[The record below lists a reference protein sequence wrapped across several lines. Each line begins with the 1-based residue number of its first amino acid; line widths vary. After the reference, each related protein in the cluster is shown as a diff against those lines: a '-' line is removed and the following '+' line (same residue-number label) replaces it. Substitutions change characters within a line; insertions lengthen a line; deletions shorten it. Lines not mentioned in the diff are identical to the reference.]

1 MQVFSPS
8 LSPLSSLFLFLF
20 LSLFLLLF
28 LIFPSFSFLPL
39 SVFILLF
46 LLLLSLLFPLSFSPS
61 LLLFHSLP
69 FPPLRSPPPFS
80 TSPKG
85 DYIYTVVDHS
95 SRALV
100 EVEDIES
107 HPGVAFPKHVFGE
120 QETVAMATWAV
131 STANVKHAFL
141 VILLDN
147 VYHKSEKYIFVAQT
161 E

>member
-1 MQVFSPS
+1 M
-8 LSPLSSLFLFLF
+8 
-20 LSLFLLLF
+20 
-28 LIFPSFSFLPL
+28 
-39 SVFILLF
+39 
-46 LLLLSLLFPLSFSPS
+46 
-61 LLLFHSLP
+61 
-69 FPPLRSPPPFS
+69 
-80 TSPKG
+80 
-85 DYIYTVVDHS
+85 VDHS